1 MRRKSTTVTTAY
13 GPKGTAVK
21 LRHLAWHRVGIALL
35 LAASLA
41 LTACGSQD
49 DGATGTE
56 SAAGGDGSAMQ
67 EAKQAID
74 EHRGIPKFSL
84 EAPPVDVTKAKG
96 KTVFA
101 IPIASTNEFNTT
113 IDSLMADI
121 SKELGIDF
129 VEYENQGTPTEW
141 AKGIEQAIA
150 RKADVII
157 MMGGGDPSV
166 VMPQIKRAKAAGI
179 PTIVSHYFQNGQVPP
194 EVEQELGAAVTV
206 GFNEAATLMTDYAFQ
221 QEGDKLNPLIIT
233 AKEAVPSDGMVESI
247 QTELKRL
254 CPSCKSTVINV
265 PVADWAS
272 KMQGEVQ
279 SALAKD
285 PSINYI
291 LPLYDPMVM
300 GAASGVNAAGRSGS
314 VKIASYATTPS
325 VLKLIQDGDV
335 VQMDV
340 GESTDWV
347 AHATMDQALRLMAG
361 EPPVPADGDNERLGL
376 RVFDDTNVDETGTPP
391 SSEKGFGNDY
401 VDGYRKLW
409 GLK

>member
-1 MRRKSTTVTTAY
+1 M
-13 GPKGTAVK
+13 K
-21 LRHLAWHRVGIALL
+21 LIHQAWHKVGIAVL

-56 SAAGGDGSAMQ
+56 RAAAGDSAAMQ
-67 EAKQAID
+67 EAKQAVD
-74 EHRGIPKFSL
+74 DHRAIPTFSL
-84 EAPPVDVTKAKG
+84 EAPPVDVAKAKG

-113 IDSLMADI
+113 IDGLMAGI
-121 SKELGIDF
+121 SKELGINF

-194 EVEQELGAAVTV
+194 EVEKELGAVVTV
-206 GFNEAATLMTDYAFQ
+206 GFNQAATLMTDYAFQ

-254 CPSCKSTVINV
+254 CPSCKSTLINV

-285 PSINYI
+285 PKINYI
-291 LPLYDPMVM
+291 LPLYDPMVL
-300 GAASGVNAAGRSGS
+300 GVSSGVNAAGRSGS

-347 AHATMDQALRLMAG
+347 AHATMDQALRLMSG
-361 EPPVPADGDNERLGL
+361 EPPVPADEDNERLGL

-391 SSEKGFGNDY
+391 SSSKGFGDAY

-409 GLK
+409 GLQ